1 MNRIDLVLD
10 RLDRVKKTGPDT
22 WMACCPA
29 HEDRSASLSI
39 RHADDGKIL
48 LHCFAGCSSHEV
60 IGALGLKISDLFPDG
75 GRHAKPES
83 RPFPAADTLRALGF
97 EALVVLSS
105 AKAMLAGK
113 LAPGEV
119 ERLGEAVAK
128 IQAGLAAAGVR

>member
-1 MNRIDLVLD
+1 MKHIDLVLE
-10 RLDRVKKTGPDT
+10 RLRNVRKTGRDT
-22 WMACCPA
+22 WMASCPA
-29 HEDRSASLSI
+29 HEDRNASLSV
-39 RHADDGKIL
+39 RHADDGKVL

-60 IGALGLKISDLFPDG
+60 IGALGLKVSDLFPDG

-83 RPFPAADTLRALGF
+83 RPFPAADVLRALSF
-97 EALVVLSS
+97 EALVVLAS
-105 AKAMLAGK
+105 AKAVLAGK